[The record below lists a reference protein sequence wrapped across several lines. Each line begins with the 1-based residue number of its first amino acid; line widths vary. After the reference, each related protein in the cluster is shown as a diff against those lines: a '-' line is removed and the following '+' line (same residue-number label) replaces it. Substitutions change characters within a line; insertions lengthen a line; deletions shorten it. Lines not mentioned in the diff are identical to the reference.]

1 MSQKAAIYFVFIIG
15 SIRSNAFTN
24 STILLSFYTTVM
36 ILFLRIKPLIDWLID
51 WMIDWLIDWLMT
63 TFVIWNKEL
72 RNITNI
78 VKSLKESSLL
88 IKGVNETTE
97 NEAKEQKSD
106 FVVFC

>member
-1 MSQKAAIYFVFIIG
+1 
-15 SIRSNAFTN
+15 
-24 STILLSFYTTVM
+24 M
-36 ILFLRIKPLIDWLID
+36 IDWFIDWLID
-51 WMIDWLIDWLMT
+51 WLIHWLTDWLMT

-72 RNITNI
+72 GNIMNI